1 MIKLLTKLNQF
12 LDRIIWNYFNKQ
24 RNKRLKNGK

>member
-1 MIKLLTKLNQF
+1 MIKILTKISQF
-12 LDRIIWNYFNKQ
+12 LDRIIWSHNNKK